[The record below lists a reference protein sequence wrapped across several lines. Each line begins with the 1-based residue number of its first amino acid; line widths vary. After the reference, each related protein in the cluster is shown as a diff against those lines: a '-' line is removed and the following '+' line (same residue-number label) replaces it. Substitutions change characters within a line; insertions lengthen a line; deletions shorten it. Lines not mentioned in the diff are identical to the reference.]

1 MTTSSLHQAGAAP
14 RSASTGA
21 FQEKSVMRVHS
32 VSSLAAATALA
43 AALVPLA
50 AGAQPVLPAPEYD
63 ILVATG
69 SSANH
74 FTTPGAYVLGGA
86 SIEVIGFPQASTFGR
101 ASGNPDVGAGFDA
114 GVHYFFTVTGP
125 QHDVVIPLL
134 ATFALH
140 ASAIGTF
147 ATNSSASF
155 SVAFTANDFTVQVD
169 ADVLHPTPGD
179 IFATRAFGLEVDRI
193 GQVFLGIGGG
203 SFGGFAEAYADPY
216 IFVDPTFLASHPGFA
231 VQVSAGIGNAPL
243 VSAVP
248 EPETYA
254 MMMLGIGLIAAARRR
269 AAKRR
274 SAPGGRR
281 ACLGLR

>member
-1 MTTSSLHQAGAAP
+1 MTFALRSPVPGLALLIGLLAGVAAQAQTVLAP
-14 RSASTGA
+14 
-21 FQEKSVMRVHS
+21 
-32 VSSLAAATALA
+32 
-43 AALVPLA
+43 
-50 AGAQPVLPAPEYD
+50 PEYD

-69 SSANH
+69 SSANQ
-74 FTTPGAYVLGGA
+74 FTAAGAYVLGGA
-86 SIEVIGFPQASTFGR
+86 SVEVIGFPQASTFGR
-101 ASGNPDVGAGFDA
+101 ASGNPDVGAGFTA

-125 QHDVVIPLL
+125 QNDVIIPLL

-155 SVAFTANDFTVQVD
+155 QIAFTANDFIERVD
-169 ADVLHPTPGD
+169 ADVLHPTPTD
-179 IFATRAFGLEVDRI
+179 IFATRSFGLEVGRI
-193 GQVFLGIGGG
+193 GQVFLGVSGG

-216 IFVDPTFLASHPGFA
+216 IFVDPAFLAGHPGYT
-231 VQVSAGIGNAPL
+231 VEVSAGIGNAPA

-254 MMMLGIGLIAAARRR
+254 TMMFGIGLLIASQRL

-274 SAPGGRR
+274 EA
-281 ACLGLR
+281 